1 MHNRLNR
8 IALINLNGELET
20 LSPNGEDRRT
30 LTSGERYFQFP
41 AWSPDGSRIAAV
53 GGTREMAGVFVFAD
67 EETAYR
73 RQADPHSVFESDQDT
88 PIYCYWSPD
97 NEHLSFVTARAGEQS
112 MELHVASTRGDAVAS
127 LVSQPV
133 ATGQPCFWDWSLD
146 GKRILLHTGASNDD
160 GSSLTFIDPFNP
172 ASNRA
177 PIAKPG
183 LFQAP
188 GIARSGR
195 YFAFAQVNRKGE
207 PQLVVDGRH
216 LSQRLVIEHQG
227 IAAMSWSPMRDQLA
241 FISPTEPV
249 RTYYGPL
256 RLLDAGTQDV
266 RTLTEDIVLAFFWSP
281 DGRHI
286 AYFTIAN
293 VAEQIFDTVLP
304 NPEAAA
310 LDGGFLAYETD
321 GSEDDMEEFEEDR
334 VLRLNLWC
342 VNVESGEQHLITT
355 FEPADLFVN
364 QFLPFFDQYAL
375 SHRIWSPD
383 GTCVVLPMVK
393 RNEEGEDRPV
403 VCVVPML
410 RHGGRPRIIAEGMM
424 AAWSQQ

>member
-1 MHNRLNR
+1 MHNSVNR

-20 LSPNGEDRRT
+20 LSPDGEERRA
-30 LTSGERYFQFP
+30 LTNGERYFQFP

-53 GGTREMAGVFVFAD
+53 GGTREQAGVFVFAD
-67 EETAYR
+67 EDTAYR
-73 RQADPHSVFESDQDT
+73 LQSQPQSVYESEQDA

-97 NEHLSFVTARAGEQS
+97 NEHLSFVTGRAREQS
-112 MELHVASTRGDAVAS
+112 MGLHVVSTRGDAVNT

-146 GKRILLHTGASNDD
+146 GKRILLHTGMSNDD

-172 ASNRA
+172 AGNRA

-207 PQLVVDGRH
+207 PQLVVDGRQ
-216 LSQRLVIEHQG
+216 LNQRLVIEHQG
-227 IAAMSWSPMRDQLA
+227 IAAMSWSPMHDQLA

-256 RLLDAGTQDV
+256 KVLDAGTQDV

-293 VAEQIFDTVLP
+293 VAEQILDTVLP

-321 GSEDDMEEFEEDR
+321 EPEDEAEAFEDDR

-342 VNVESGEQHLITT
+342 VDVDSGEQHLITT
-355 FEPADLFVN
+355 FEPVELFVN

-383 GTCVVLPMVK
+383 STAVVLPVVK

-410 RHGGRPRIIAEGMM
+410 RHGGRPRVIAEGMM
-424 AAWSQQ
+424 AGWSQQ